1 MEFFAYFECTIFSCF
16 HLLEEMFQN
25 FHMVYCGSMS
35 ELLQNVDKDLQ
46 MILEITLQEQIQNK
60 YEIENWS

>member
-1 MEFFAYFECTIFSCF
+1 
-16 HLLEEMFQN
+16 
-25 FHMVYCGSMS
+25 MVYCGSMS